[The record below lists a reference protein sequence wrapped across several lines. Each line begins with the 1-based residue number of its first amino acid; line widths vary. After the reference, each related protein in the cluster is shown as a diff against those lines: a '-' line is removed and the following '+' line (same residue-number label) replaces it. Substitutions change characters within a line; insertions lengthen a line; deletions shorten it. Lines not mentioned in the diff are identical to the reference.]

1 MNESKKIVRSIF
13 LCPDQKVRI
22 SDEVIFNLHRM
33 VYDVI
38 LVSQKVHLKID
49 KACLN

>member
-1 MNESKKIVRSIF
+1 MIEKKVIRSIF

-22 SDEVIFNLHRM
+22 SEEVIFQLHRM

-38 LVSQKVHLKID
+38 VVSKKVHLKID
-49 KACLN
+49 KAWLN